1 MRAVE
6 VPRFGDTEVLTV
18 RELPDPVAGPGELVV
33 DVVAVDVLFADVRL
47 RTGWGREWFHLE
59 PPYVPG
65 NGVAGVVRSVGSDV
79 DPAWV
84 GRGVLAYTGENGG
97 MTPIGA
103 YAEQAAVAVTDVE
116 PVPELLGLPE
126 ALTLLHDGPTVVF
139 ALHSAAVRP
148 GERVLVNAASGSLG
162 TLLVP
167 MLKAAGA
174 EVVGAARGARKLD
187 FIREWGAD
195 DAVDYSL
202 PGWTDRVGAVDVV
215 FDGSGGA
222 IGTAAYGLVRPGGR
236 FLAYGSS
243 AGEFPKTEP
252 AREGVTVVG
261 ILEMGKGLDKRAAL
275 REMLAKAAAGEIT
288 PLVGQTFPLAEVR
301 AAHEAVEARETV
313 GKTLLLP

>member
-6 VPRFGDTEVLTV
+6 VPRFGGPEVLTL
-18 RELPDPVAGPGELVV
+18 RELPDPVAGPGQLVV
-33 DVVAVDVLFADVRL
+33 DVATVDVLFVDARL
-47 RTGWGREWFHLE
+47 RAGWGKEWFHLE

-65 NGVAGVVRSVGSDV
+65 NGVAGAVRSVGSDV

-84 GRGVLAYTGENGG
+84 GRRVLAHTGKNNG
-97 MTPIGA
+97 MTPIGG
-103 YAEQAAVAVTDVE
+103 YAEQAVVAVSDVE
-116 PVPELLGLPE
+116 PVPDPLGLPE

-139 ALHSAAVRP
+139 ALHSADVRP

-174 EVVGAARGARKLD
+174 EVVGAARGAPKVD

-195 DAVDYSL
+195 DAVDYSE
-202 PGWTDRVGAVDVV
+202 PEWTRRVGEVDVV
-215 FDGSGGA
+215 FDGSGGD

-261 ILEMGKGLDKRAAL
+261 ILEMSKDLDKRAAL

-288 PLVGQTFPLAEVR
+288 PLVGQTFPLDRAR
-301 AAHEAVEARETV
+301 AAHEAIEARQTV

>member
-6 VPRFGDTEVLTV
+6 VTRFGGPDVLTL
-18 RELPDPVAGPGELVV
+18 RELPDPVAGPGQLVV
-33 DVVAVDVLFADVRL
+33 DVAAVDVLFMDARL
-47 RTGWGREWFHLE
+47 RVGWGKEWFSVE

-79 DPAWV
+79 DGAWV
-84 GRGVLAYTGENGG
+84 GRRVLAHTGKNNG
-97 MTPIGA
+97 MTPVGA
-103 YAEQAAVAVTDVE
+103 YAEQAVVEVSDVE
-116 PVPELLGLPE
+116 PVPDPLGLPE
-126 ALTLLHDGPTVVF
+126 ALTLLHDGPTVVL
-139 ALHSAAVRP
+139 ALASANVRP

-174 EVVGAARGARKLD
+174 EVVGAARGTRKLD

-195 DAVDYSL
+195 DAVDYST
-202 PGWTDRVGAVDVV
+202 PNWTDRVGAVDVV
-215 FDGSGGA
+215 FDGSGGD
-222 IGTAAYGLVRPGGR
+222 IGTAAYTLVRPGGR

-261 ILEMGKGLDKRAAL
+261 ILEMGKHVDKRAAL
-275 REMLAKAAAGEIT
+275 TEMLAKAAAGEIT
-288 PLVGQTFPLAEVR
+288 PLVGQTYPLAEAK
-301 AAHEAVEARETV
+301 AAHEAIEARETV

>member
-6 VPRFGDTEVLTV
+6 VTRFGGPEVLTL
-18 RELPDPVAGPGELVV
+18 RELPDPVAGPGQLVV
-33 DVVAVDVLFADVRL
+33 DVAAVDVLFVDAKL
-47 RTGWGREWFHLE
+47 RTGWGKDWFSVE

-65 NGVAGVVRSVGSDV
+65 NGVAGVVRSVGADV
-79 DPAWV
+79 DEAWV
-84 GRGVLAYTGENGG
+84 GRRVLAHTGKNKGMSPVGG
-97 MTPIGA
+97 
-103 YAEQAAVAVTDVE
+103 YAEQAAVDVSDVE
-116 PVPELLGLPE
+116 PVPDQLGLPE

-139 ALHSAAVRP
+139 ALSSANVRP
-148 GERVLVNAASGSLG
+148 GERVLINAASGSLG

-195 DAVDYSL
+195 DAVDYST
-202 PGWTDRVGAVDVV
+202 PDWTDQVGEVDVV
-215 FDGSGGA
+215 FDGSGGD
-222 IGTAAYGLVRPGGR
+222 IGSAAYTLLRPGGR

-252 AREGVTVVG
+252 AREGVIVVG
-261 ILEMGKGLDKRAAL
+261 ILEMGKGVDKRAAL
-275 REMLAKAAAGEIT
+275 TEMLEKAAAGTIT
-288 PLVGQTFPLAEVR
+288 PLVGQTFPLDQAR
-301 AAHEAVEARETV
+301 AAHEAIEARQTV

>member
-6 VPRFGDTEVLTV
+6 VVRFGGTEVLTL
-18 RELPDPVAGPGELVV
+18 RELPDPIAGPGQLVV
-33 DVVAVDVLFADVRL
+33 DVAAVDVLFVDARL
-47 RTGWGREWFHLE
+47 RSGWGKEWFHVE

-79 DPAWV
+79 DSDWV
-84 GRGVLAYTGENGG
+84 GRRVLAHTGENNG
-97 MTPIGA
+97 MTPVGG
-103 YAEQAAVAVTDVE
+103 YAEQALVEVSDVE
-116 PVPELLGLPE
+116 PVPDRLGLPE
-126 ALTLLHDGPTVVF
+126 ALTLLHDGPTVVL
-139 ALHSAAVRP
+139 ALHSANVRP

-174 EVVGAARGARKLD
+174 EVVGAARGVRKLD

-195 DAVDYSL
+195 DAVDYTV
-202 PGWTDRVGAVDVV
+202 PGWTSRVGEVDVV
-215 FDGSGGA
+215 FDGSGGD
-222 IGTAAYGLVRPGGR
+222 IGTDAYTLVRPGGR

-243 AGEFPKTEP
+243 AGEFAKTEP

-261 ILEMGKGLDKRAAL
+261 ILEMGKDVDKRAAL
-275 REMLAKAAAGEIT
+275 RDMLAKAAAGEIT
-288 PLVGQTFPLAEVR
+288 PLVGQTFPLAQAR
-301 AAHEAVEARETV
+301 AAHEAIEARQTV

>member
-6 VPRFGDTEVLTV
+6 VTKFGGPEVMAL
-18 RELPDPVAGPGELVV
+18 RDLPDPVAGPGQVV
-33 DVVAVDVLFADVRL
+33 IDVAAVDVLFLDPRL
-47 RTGWGREWFHLE
+47 RAGWGKEWFQLD

-79 DPAWV
+79 DDAWI
-84 GRGVLAYTGENGG
+84 GRRVLAHTGANGG
-97 MTPIGA
+97 MTPTGA
-103 YAEQAAVAVTDVE
+103 YAEQAAADVSDVE
-116 PVPELLGLPE
+116 PVPDQLGLPE
-126 ALTLLHDGPTVVF
+126 ALTLLHDGPTVVL
-139 ALHSAAVRP
+139 ALSSANVQP

-174 EVVGAARGARKLD
+174 VVIGAARGARKLD

-195 DAVDYSL
+195 QAVDYSL
-202 PGWTDRVGAVDVV
+202 PGWTDQVGEVDVV
-215 FDGSGGA
+215 FDGAGGD
-222 IGTAAYGLVRPGGR
+222 IGSAAYTLLRPAGR

-261 ILEMGKGLDKRAAL
+261 ILEMGKGVDKRGAL
-275 REMLAKAAAGEIT
+275 TEMLAKAAAGEIT
-288 PLVGQTFPLAEVR
+288 PLVGQTFPLDQVW
-301 AAHEAVEARETV
+301 AAHEAIETRQTV

>member
-6 VPRFGDTEVLTV
+6 VTSFGGPEVMTL
-18 RELPDPVAGPGELVV
+18 RDLPDPVAGPGQVV
-33 DVVAVDVLFADVRL
+33 IDVAAVDVLFLDPRL
-47 RTGWGREWFHLE
+47 RAGWGKEWFQLE

-79 DPAWV
+79 DDAWI
-84 GRGVLAYTGENGG
+84 GRRVLAHTGANGG
-97 MTPIGA
+97 MTPTGA
-103 YAEQAAVAVTDVE
+103 YAEQAAADVSDVE
-116 PVPELLGLPE
+116 PVPDQLGLPE
-126 ALTLLHDGPTVVF
+126 ALTLLHDGPTVVL
-139 ALHSAAVRP
+139 ALSSANVQP

-174 EVVGAARGARKLD
+174 VVIGAARGARKLD

-195 DAVDYSL
+195 QAVDYSM
-202 PGWTDRVGAVDVV
+202 PDWTDQVGEVDVV
-215 FDGSGGA
+215 FDGTGGD
-222 IGTAAYGLVRPGGR
+222 IGSAAYTLLRPGGR

-261 ILEMGKGLDKRAAL
+261 ILEMGKGVDKRGAL
-275 REMLAKAAAGEIT
+275 TEMLAKAAAGEIT
-288 PLVGQTFPLAEVR
+288 PLVGQTFPLDQVW
-301 AAHEAVEARETV
+301 AAHEAIETRQTV

>member
-6 VPRFGDTEVLTV
+6 VTKFGGPEVLV
-18 RELPDPVAGPGELVV
+18 LRELPDPVAGPGQMVI
-33 DVVAVDVLFADVRL
+33 DVAAVDVLFVDSRL
-47 RTGWGREWFHLE
+47 RAGWGKEWFQLK

-79 DPAWV
+79 DGAWI
-84 GRGVLAYTGENGG
+84 GRRVLAHTGENGG
-97 MTPIGA
+97 MTPIGG
-103 YAEQAAVAVTDVE
+103 YAEQATAEVSDVE
-116 PVPELLGLPE
+116 PVPDQLGLPE
-126 ALTLLHDGPTVVF
+126 ALTLLHDGPTVVL
-139 ALHSAAVRP
+139 ALSSANVRP

-174 EVVGAARGARKLD
+174 VVIGAARGARKLD

-195 DAVDYSL
+195 QAVDYSE
-202 PGWTDRVGAVDVV
+202 PGWTDQVGEVDVV
-215 FDGSGGA
+215 FDGTGGD
-222 IGTAAYGLVRPGGR
+222 IGSAAYTLLRPGGR

-261 ILEMGKGLDKRAAL
+261 ILEMGKDVDKRAAL
-275 REMLAKAAAGEIT
+275 TEMLAKAAAGEIT
-288 PLVGQTFPLAEVR
+288 PLVGQTFPLDQVW
-301 AAHEAVEARETV
+301 AAHEAIETRQTV

>member
-6 VPRFGDTEVLTV
+6 VTKFGGPEVLV
-18 RELPDPVAGPGELVV
+18 LRELPDPVAGPGQMVI
-33 DVVAVDVLFADVRL
+33 DVAAVDVLFVDSRL
-47 RTGWGREWFHLE
+47 RAGWGKEWFQLK

-79 DPAWV
+79 DDAWI
-84 GRGVLAYTGENGG
+84 GRRVLAHTGENGG
-97 MTPIGA
+97 MTPIGG
-103 YAEQAAVAVTDVE
+103 YAEQATAEVSDVE
-116 PVPELLGLPE
+116 PVPDQLGLPE
-126 ALTLLHDGPTVVF
+126 ALTLLHDGPTVVL
-139 ALHSAAVRP
+139 ALSSANVQP

-174 EVVGAARGARKLD
+174 VVIGAARGARKLD

-195 DAVDYSL
+195 QAVDYSE
-202 PGWTDRVGAVDVV
+202 PGWTDQVGELDVV
-215 FDGSGGA
+215 FDGSGGD
-222 IGTAAYGLVRPGGR
+222 IGSAAYTLLRPGGR

-261 ILEMGKGLDKRAAL
+261 ILEMGKNVDKRAAL
-275 REMLAKAAAGEIT
+275 TEMLAKAAAGEIT
-288 PLVGQTFPLAEVR
+288 PLVGQTFPLDQVW
-301 AAHEAVEARETV
+301 AAHEAIETRQTV

>member
-6 VPRFGDTEVLTV
+6 VTRFGGTEVLTL
-18 RELPDPVAGPGELVV
+18 REFPDPVAGSGQLVV
-33 DVVAVDVLFADVRL
+33 DVAAVDVMFVDGRL
-47 RTGWGREWFHLE
+47 REGWGREWFHLE

-65 NGVAGVVRSVGSDV
+65 NGVAGVVRSIGSDV
-79 DPAWV
+79 DDSWA
-84 GRGVLAYTGENGG
+84 GRRVLAHTGQNNG
-97 MTPIGA
+97 MTPIGG
-103 YAEQAAVAVTDVE
+103 YAEQAVVAVSEVE
-116 PVPELLGLPE
+116 PMPDALGLPE
-126 ALTLLHDGPTVVF
+126 ALTLLHDGPTVVL
-139 ALHSAAVRP
+139 ALHSANVRP

-167 MLKAAGA
+167 MLTAAGA
-174 EVVGAARGARKLD
+174 EVIGAARGARKLD

-195 DAVDYSL
+195 EAVDYSL

-215 FDGSGGA
+215 FDGSGGE
-222 IGTAAYGLVRPGGR
+222 IGSAAYTLLRPGGR

-243 AGEFPKTEP
+243 AGEFATTEP

-275 REMLAKAAAGEIT
+275 REMLAKAAAGVIT
-288 PLVGQTFPLAEVR
+288 PLVGQTFPLDQAK
-301 AAHEAVEARETV
+301 AAHEAIEARQTV

>member
-6 VPRFGDTEVLTV
+6 VERFGGTEVLTF
-18 RELPDPVAGPGELVV
+18 RELPDPVAEPGQLVV
-33 DVVAVDVLFADVRL
+33 DVAAVDVLFVDARL
-47 RTGWGREWFHLE
+47 RAGWGRQWFHVE

-79 DPAWV
+79 DGSWV
-84 GRGVLAYTGENGG
+84 GRRVLAHTGQNNGMSPTG
-97 MTPIGA
+97 G
-103 YAEQAAVAVTDVE
+103 YAEQAVVALSEVE
-116 PVPELLGLPE
+116 PVPDPLGLPE
-126 ALTLLHDGPTVVF
+126 ALTLLHDGPTVML
-139 ALHSAAVRP
+139 ALHSAKVRP

-174 EVVGAARGARKLD
+174 EVVGAARGVRKLD
-187 FIREWGAD
+187 FVREWGAD
-195 DAVDYSL
+195 DAVDYSV

-215 FDGSGGA
+215 FDGSGGD
-222 IGTAAYGLVRPGGR
+222 IGTAAYALVRPGGR

-243 AGEFPKTEP
+243 AGEFPTTEP
-252 AREGVTVVG
+252 ARAGVTVVG

-288 PLVGQTFPLAEVR
+288 PLVGQTFPLAEAK
-301 AAHEAVEARETV
+301 AAHEAIETRQTV